1 MPLNKLVLRIRNI
14 CCSTTNLHLQ
24 VYVVPNSRKA
34 EEFFF
39 FLIREISLKSAK
51 RNQVHRKY
59 TRKASRK
66 KKKTIQG
73 NH

>member
-39 FLIREISLKSAK
+39 FFFLISK
-51 RNQVHRKY
+51 RNIIKK
-59 TRKASRK
+59 RKAQSSTQEVYK
-66 KKKTIQG
+66 KGI
-73 NH
+73 